1 MRSLSTRSEPL
12 NLSWFTHLVLSY
24 ASCTLLLHQ
33 LVGGPGLA
41 EAFCSQVPLGYHLL
55 SCAAF
60 GTAFALDLLAV
71 LFYARS
77 SRLELTL
84 LPAWIKGLPF
94 LSSVLMASGKAVV
107 AQAANGRLVNLQR
120 YVCWM
125 HTTPAVMYLIKSV
138 SNSITTQ
145 QMYSIILLHEVQLG
159 LGAVAKLSGG
169 VTQVLLGG
177 CVHCAL
183 IPVLMFLH
191 TGLKEL
197 SVQYSKNIAAFVY
210 LSTLVTYG
218 SFGVVWDLGS
228 FGLLSPAQEE
238 AAYLW
243 AELASKILISTVL
256 LFSNFVT
263 RDMRRLA
270 LMRSIEA
277 QSRQQLI
284 AELRALVA
292 QKDAFMSSVSHELRT
307 PLNGIIG
314 LSEAALHNSDLAQQA
329 GPAAAPNVLP
339 PATRQQLAL
348 IRTSGLH
355 LLSLVNDI
363 LDAAALQHSRLVL
376 ARGRV
381 VLRPLVEEVA
391 DISRPLLRD
400 RALRL
405 VTRVPHDLE
414 VLGDAD
420 RIVQVL
426 NNLVSNAAKFT
437 EAGTITISARVGRQ
451 PPHNSSSSR
460 ASSRA
465 GSRPGSSSG
474 ARLKPS
480 GSGAAAAAAAA
491 AAAGPQEVVLVSVE
505 DTGLGIPEEKLQ
517 AVFEAFE
524 QVHTDISR
532 SQRGLGLGLSI
543 VRQLVDAMGGSIS
556 ASSVVGSGTTFTF
569 SLPLY
574 TPEAAAAAAAAA
586 GAAAQ
591 ASAQVP
597 APEEDTL
604 AAAAA
609 AVSAKAMGSSS
620 PSPSAAASRSAAGG
634 GAGQRRLLTDRQAVL
649 AMGSAAVAASYSA
662 AVATA
667 GGGRRGSAPAVGGTG
682 AMGAMGSL
690 AAELAGLAASVGFG
704 GGGGGRMRSAGGSLR
719 DAAAGGGSPAAA
731 AAAGWDNMHDGGGNI
746 GGNDGDN
753 ADGVDDG
760 NGGDDDDSWALQQP
774 LVPSPLAGRRSDVA
788 AVLADEQAAAA
799 LPHMQRW
806 PQGGSQQQQQ
816 QLSRERSSIPAMQF
830 HSQVKSGRVQLLV
843 VDDDPLNHQVLSLLL
858 EAAGFSLV
866 HVMSGAAT
874 LAFLAACELLP
885 DLVLLDVAMPGMDGR
900 ETCRRIRAAMAGSG
914 LHLPIVML
922 TAQVA
927 AQSVEDSLSAGADDH
942 LSKPCT
948 RQELM
953 AAIARNCK
961 KQQRL

>member
-41 EAFCSQVPLGYHLL
+41 EAFRSQVPLGYHLL

-197 SVQYSKNIAAFVY
+197 SVQYSKNTAAFVY

-329 GPAAAPNVLP
+329 GPAGAPHVLP

-348 IRTSGLH
+348 IRTSGLR

-491 AAAGPQEVVLVSVE
+491 AAACPQEVVLVSVE

-524 QVHTDISR
+524 QVHTHISR

-574 TPEAAAAAAAAA
+574 TPEAAAAAAA

-704 GGGGGRMRSAGGSLR
+704 GGGGGRMRSAGGSLP

-731 AAAGWDNMHDGGGNI
+731 AAAGWDNMLDGGGNI

-753 ADGVDDG
+753 ADGVHDG

-830 HSQVKSGRVQLLV
+830 HSQVKGGRVQLLV

-900 ETCRRIRAAMAGSG
+900 ETCCRIRAAMAGSG